1 MIEMEKMYTSN
12 EMETLIKFSNENEEC
27 KSAVYSAIKSKNLYF
42 VKDFRLEQRL
52 KYRFDFRLCEWAETI
67 QLVENGY
74 WVDIDEITEHPLLND
89 AGEITLD
96 DFIQAYVRNDLR
108 IITTYE
114 YSCGDGRKPEE
125 LESFIYEVLETE
137 KVANQREILD
147 IHGVSKEKAREIM
160 TQIDD
165 LKQIQK
171 KLCKKILVSFYCH
184 NGDYKFSYNIVH
196 EKTNPEWTAASRAQ
210 KYLHDEKI
218 YTQTTGIPI
227 PEGAEVISKDKS
239 LFKLIYGGELIN
251 DICGERAFL
260 FNEDVLRDAINTDI
274 VKLHGY
280 RSLSSRLDDDET
292 T

>member
-1 MIEMEKMYTSN
+1 MEKLYTSN

-27 KSAVYSAIKSKNLYF
+27 KSAVYSAIKSENLYF

-114 YSCGDGRKPEE
+114 YSCGDGRKPRE
-125 LESFIYEVLETE
+125 LESFIHEVLETE
-137 KVANQREILD
+137 KVVHQKKILD
-147 IHGVSKEKAREIM
+147 SHGASKEKVREIM

-165 LKQIQK
+165 LNQIQK
-171 KLCKKILVSFYCH
+171 KINEKGKEMLVSFYCH
-184 NGDYKFSYNIVH
+184 NGEYKFAYNIVH
-196 EKTNPEWTAASRAQ
+196 EKN
-210 KYLHDEKI
+210 
-218 YTQTTGIPI
+218 YTQTTGISI
-227 PEGAEVISKDKS
+227 PEGSEIISKDKS
-239 LFKLIYGGELIN
+239 LSKLIHGGELIN
-251 DICGERAFL
+251 DICGERAFV